1 MTEIEKTFELYQLE
15 EIVSVTFQQ
24 YCEVVLFLATL
35 HLSIYRLSFELM
47 TLHLNTRDVDGTPYR
62 SKVLSNTTTSARK
75 CQKNASAYR
84 AHTTTAAFLVTIW
97 QRRLGDWSDSLIVQF
112 GRCD

>member
-1 MTEIEKTFELYQLE
+1 MEIFVCFCDKLTLVSDVIMTEIEKTFELYQLE

-47 TLHLNTRDVDGTPYR
+47 TLHLNTRDVDEVRGVNVP
-62 SKVLSNTTTSARK
+62 
-75 CQKNASAYR
+75 
-84 AHTTTAAFLVTIW
+84 
-97 QRRLGDWSDSLIVQF
+97 
-112 GRCD
+112 